1 MFIFITFKYL
11 KPVLLKKTVLL
22 VVCLFFGFLTFS
34 QDSKERDSLL
44 NLIETTNK
52 LDVKASAH
60 AAMAWFSLYDDI
72 NIANK
77 HLDSSFAIHK
87 KINDEKRLA
96 KTYYI
101 SAVAKRFQGEYDK
114 ALEHINESLEYVE
127 KVKDTYGI
135 ANNLSQKGM
144 IHYVKGD
151 HDKALKG
158 YYRALSMYEDIN
170 LLIGI
175 GITHNYIG
183 LTLYDLEQYDMA
195 EINFKEAIKIHEEM
209 NDDEN
214 LSNAYN
220 NLARVYGAK
229 NNDKLEL
236 EYFQKAREIYIKK
249 NNSWG
254 IAITSEN
261 IGVIFMEQNRNSE
274 AIKYFDEAK
283 NIFEGNN
290 YKMDLSRVLTNLGL
304 VYFQTMNYSKSEF
317 YLKKALKTVTN
328 SKNLKKEIHMK
339 LFKLFEETG
348 RFKLALSHFEKAIIF
363 KDSIFN
369 EDKSKN
375 INELDKKYQTEKKD
389 KEIATQQLELKD
401 KEAEIK
407 KEKTRNNYMLGAIVF
422 LAIATTLLVFLLK
435 QRQKRKKQELLTL
448 KREFQIKTLESLIEG
463 EEKERHRVAKELH
476 DGVNGDLAAI
486 KFKLSSLL
494 EMNNNVIKEAITM
507 IDDSCKQVRA
517 ISHNL
522 IPPSLENFDLLEA
535 AQVYC
540 SNLND
545 VTEGLEITFQHLGNT
560 IEIPKKAEVNAFRI
574 IQELVTN
581 AIRHAEA
588 SQIDV
593 QISSR
598 DNTIQIT
605 VEDNGKG
612 FDKNNIDSDGIGLR
626 NVQSRVD
633 YLKATSDFIS
643 NNQGTSY
650 TIDIDKEQVNDN

>member
-1 MFIFITFKYL
+1 M
-11 KPVLLKKTVLL
+11 LLKKIISL
-22 VVCLFFGFLTFS
+22 VVCLFLGLLTFS

-44 NLIETTNK
+44 NLIKTTNK

-72 NIANK
+72 NLANK

-87 KINDEKRLA
+87 KINNEKRLA

-114 ALEHINESLEYVE
+114 AIEHINESLKYVE
-127 KVKDTYGI
+127 KVKDTYSI

-158 YYRALSMYEDIN
+158 YYRALSMYESID
-170 LLIGI
+170 LSIGI

-183 LTLYDLEQYDMA
+183 LTLYDLEQYDKA
-195 EINFKEAIKIHEEM
+195 EINFKEAIKIHDEM

-220 NLARVYGAK
+220 NLARVYGAE

-236 EYFQKAREIYIKK
+236 EYFQKARKIYIKK
-249 NNSWG
+249 ENSWG

-274 AIKYFDEAK
+274 AIKYFNEAK
-283 NIFEGNN
+283 NIFERNN

-328 SKNLKKEIHMK
+328 SKNLKKEIHME
-339 LFKLFEETG
+339 LSELFEETG
-348 RFKLALSHFEKAIIF
+348 RFKLALSHFEKAMKF

-375 INELDKKYQTEKKD
+375 INELDKKYETAKKD
-389 KEIATQQLELKD
+389 KEIATQQLELK
-401 KEAEIK
+401 EQESEIQK
-407 KEKTRNNYMLGAIVF
+407 KKTQNNYMLGSIIF
-422 LAIATTLLVFLLK
+422 LVLTATLLIFLFK
-435 QRQKRKKQELLTL
+435 QRQKRKNQEILTL
-448 KREFQIKTLESLIEG
+448 KREVQIKTLESLIEG

-476 DGVNGDLAAI
+476 DGVNGDLSAI
-486 KFKLSSLL
+486 KYKLSSLL
-494 EMNNNVIKEAITM
+494 EMNNKVIKEAITM

-522 IPPSLENFDLLEA
+522 VPPSLENFNLIEA
-535 AQVYC
+535 TEVYC
-540 SNLND
+540 DNLND
-545 VTEGLEITFQHLGNT
+545 VTPDVSIMFQYLGDVV
-560 IEIPKKAEVNAFRI
+560 ELPKKSEVNAFRI
-574 IQELVTN
+574 IQELVAN

-588 SQIDV
+588 SQINVQVSCRDNTV
-593 QISSR
+593 QISV
-598 DNTIQIT
+598 D
-605 VEDNGKG
+605 DNGKG
-612 FDKNNIDSDGIGLR
+612 FDKDTVESDGIGLR

-633 YLKATSDFIS
+633 YLNATTDFIS
-643 NNQGTSY
+643 NQEGTSY
-650 TIDIDKEQVNDN
+650 TIEIDKEQLNDN